1 MSSLVPGASGCAPF
15 EAALGFWKLLE
26 GDEAVRGL
34 VGYDERLSLSIAGIR
49 ILRAPGEAAPYRL
62 VTPAGESRLF
72 AAVHP
77 LAAWPDGAEILAEV
91 RDAPGE
97 CHSAVLWYPAERCV
111 VLPFDPDAAVDA
123 FRYERYVPPARRTVL
138 PGPVLAAYYTLK
150 PLIPSGVRRTL
161 RSVMASR
168 ASATEHFLAWPADRS
183 QDVLLQLLLR
193 VMMLAL
199 GRTRLPFVWFWPEG
213 RPWAVVLTHDVE
225 TGDGLARVPEVMR
238 LEAGRGLR
246 SSFNLVPRDY
256 EAPASLLAEMAA
268 SGFEVGVHGYTHD
281 GLMFSDWP
289 TFTRRAAAVNGYARA
304 WGASGFRSPAT
315 YRNLEWFHLLEFE
328 YDSSVTDTA
337 PYEPQPG
344 GCASLF
350 PYTVGS
356 IVELPMTLPQDH
368 TLFSLLGH
376 ADGQVWLDKL
386 ALIRESHGLACV
398 LTHPD
403 PASGYIGMP
412 ENEQRY
418 LEVLDVVAASDA
430 WTPLPREAAR
440 WWRTRSE
447 WAPSLGDRLEGFSA
461 GTAVLDEAGALR
473 LVPPGES

>member
-1 MSSLVPGASGCAPF
+1 MNSAAAGASGRTPL

-26 GDEAVRGL
+26 GDEAVRRL
-34 VGYDERLSLSIAGIR
+34 VGYDERLLRSVAGIR

-62 VTPAGESRLF
+62 LTTAGESRLF

-77 LAAWPDGAEILAEV
+77 LVAWPEGAEVLAEV
-91 RDAPGE
+91 RDAAGDP
-97 CHSAVLWYPAERCV
+97 HSAVLWYPAERCV

-123 FRYERYVPPARRTVL
+123 FRYERYVPPERRTVL
-138 PGPVLAAYYTLK
+138 PGPVLAAYYRLK
-150 PLIPSGVRRTL
+150 PLIPAGVRRAL
-161 RSVMASR
+161 RGAIASR
-168 ASATEHFLAWPADRS
+168 ASATGHFLDWPADRS
-183 QDVLLQLLLR
+183 QDVLLQLLLHA
-193 VMMLAL
+193 MMLAL

-213 RPWAVVLTHDVE
+213 RPWTVVLTHDVE
-225 TGDGLARVPEVMR
+225 TGEGLARVPEVMR
-238 LEAGRGLR
+238 LEAERGLR

-256 EAPASLLAEMAA
+256 ESPASLLAQMTT

-281 GLMFSDWP
+281 GLMFCDWS
-289 TFTRRAAAVNGYARA
+289 TFTRRAVAVNGYARS

-315 YRNLEWFHLLEFE
+315 YRNLDWFHLLEFE

-350 PYTVGS
+350 PYAVGS

-376 ADGQVWLDKL
+376 ADGRVWLDKL
-386 ALIRESHGLACV
+386 KLIRESHGLACM

-412 ENEQRY
+412 ENQRRY

-440 WWRTRSE
+440 WWRARSG
-447 WAPSLGDRLEGFSA
+447 WASSGDGYPEGFSV
-461 GTAVLDEAGALR
+461 GTAVIDAAGVLR
-473 LVPPGES
+473 LLSPGES